1 MAGILAFW
9 GIFVA
14 ILAEKWPYRAYNARF
29 GHFLGKA
36 GRKRRGF
43 RARGRFRLWDMG
55 VGRRE
60 RQWRGVREGPTE
72 DPVKN
77 GACLTN
83 VRPRR
88 GL

>member
-1 MAGILAFW
+1 MQDVWVLRGFFASLASKTAFL

-43 RARGRFRLWDMG
+43 RVRGRFRLRDM
-55 VGRRE
+55 VWSYGRRRYE
-60 RQWRGVREGPTE
+60 ATRNPSGP
-72 DPVKN
+72 
-77 GACLTN
+77 
-83 VRPRR
+83 
-88 GL
+88 